1 MVGSQNR
8 DIQSSF
14 RRSRCAR
21 KSFLLLI
28 LGFNFIFYAFLE
40 YVHGSLQSFTQ
51 FSCDVTKFVE

>member
-28 LGFNFIFYAFLE
+28 LGFNFLCILRIRAWLAP
-40 YVHGSLQSFTQ
+40 
-51 FSCDVTKFVE
+51 KFHTI